1 MNGDK
6 KFRRVLHDLISKT
19 GYEYWEIYE
28 IGKDLLDE
36 WGK

>member
-6 KFRRVLHDLISKT
+6 KFRRVLHDLISKK
-19 GYEYWEIYE
+19 GYGYWKIYE
-28 IGKDLLDE
+28 VGKGLLDE